1 MEPAPASRGHPVRLP
16 RCATVL
22 ALILVTALAGTASA
36 ETGPPPPPGEA
47 GAQPPGGGVAQI
59 DVRAFDPAVGA
70 TVVLHCVPPEL
81 AGKQVVLTPGAG
93 VDVVLLVPGARLI
106 AVMDLPGKTL
116 VKVQAV
122 PAGGE
127 CGPKSG
133 PEQPGKG
140 EPGHDGKGDGE
151 KTAEFRPG
159 FINRVWRFRGSSS
172 SYETGVLNITV
183 EKVLSLPRKFRDQDD
198 EVLDQDAF
206 VLIGPKTKIFDADG
220 KRVAQSALEDADA
233 VVVEG
238 KLLRPEKWRE
248 DEDETPV
255 VTIRAKRIHITS

>member
-1 MEPAPASRGHPVRLP
+1 MQSRPRLERSTLRFP

-22 ALILVTALAGTASA
+22 ALILITALAGTASA
-36 ETGPPPPPGEA
+36 ETGPPPPPGEP
-47 GAQPPGGGVAQI
+47 GAPPAGGGVAQI

-70 TVVLHCVPPEL
+70 TVILHCVPPEL

-93 VDVVLLVPGARLI
+93 VDVALLVPGARLI

-127 CGPKSG
+127 CGPKPG
-133 PEQPGKG
+133 ADQPGKG
-140 EPGHDGKGDGE
+140 EPGDGE
-151 KTAEFRPG
+151 KSAEFRPG
-159 FINRVWRFRGSSS
+159 FINRVWKFRGSASS
-172 SYETGVLNITV
+172 FETGVLNITV
-183 EKVLSLPRKFRDQDD
+183 EKILNLPRKFRDQDD
-198 EVLDQDAF
+198 DVLDQDAF
-206 VLIGPKTKIFDADG
+206 VLIGSKTKIFGADG
-220 KRVAQSALEDADA
+220 KRVPQSALEDADA

-238 KLLRPEKWRE
+238 KLLKPEKWRE

-255 VTIRAKRIHITS
+255 VTIRAKRIHITA

>member
-1 MEPAPASRGHPVRLP
+1 MRLS
-16 RCATVL
+16 RCATVI
-22 ALILVTALAGTASA
+22 ALLLVTALAGTASA
-36 ETGPPPPPGEA
+36 ETGPPPAPGQT
-47 GAQPPGGGVAQI
+47 GAQPPPGGGAMQI

-81 AGKQVVLTPGAG
+81 AGKQVVLMPGTQVETG
-93 VDVVLLVPGARLI
+93 LLVPGARLI
-106 AVMDLPGKTL
+106 AVIDLSGKLL
-116 VKVQAV
+116 VKVQPV

-133 PEQPGKG
+133 AGQSGTGKPGQ
-140 EPGHDGKGDGE
+140 DGE
-151 KTAEFRPG
+151 GDEQKTAEFRPA
-159 FINRVWRFRGSSS
+159 FINRVWKFRGSAS

-183 EKVLSLPRKFRDQDD
+183 EKILNLPRKFRDQDD

-206 VLIGPKTKIFDADG
+206 VLIGAKTKIFDAEG
-220 KRVAQSALEDADA
+220 HRVAQSALADADA

-238 KLLRPEKWRE
+238 KLLRPAKWRA

-255 VTIRAKRIHITS
+255 VTIRAKRIHITA

>member
-1 MEPAPASRGHPVRLP
+1 MRFP
-16 RCATVL
+16 RCATLL
-22 ALILVTALAGTASA
+22 ALILLTVLAATASA
-36 ETGPPPPPGEA
+36 ETAPPPAGEPGAPPS
-47 GAQPPGGGVAQI
+47 GGGVAQI

-93 VDVVLLVPGARLI
+93 VDVALLVPGARLI
-106 AVMDLPGKTL
+106 AVMDLPGKVL
-116 VKVQAV
+116 VKAQPV

-127 CGPKSG
+127 CGPKPRPG
-133 PEQPGKG
+133 QPGKG
-140 EPGHDGKGDGE
+140 EPGPEGKGDGE
-151 KTAEFRPG
+151 KSAEFRPG
-159 FINRVWRFRGSSS
+159 FINRVWKFRGSAS

-183 EKVLSLPRKFRDQDD
+183 EKILNLPRKFRDQDD

-206 VLIGPKTKIFDADG
+206 VLIGSKTKIFGSDG

-238 KLLRPEKWRE
+238 KLLKPEKWRE
-248 DEDETPV
+248 DEDETAV
-255 VTIRAKRIHITS
+255 ITIRAKRIHITA